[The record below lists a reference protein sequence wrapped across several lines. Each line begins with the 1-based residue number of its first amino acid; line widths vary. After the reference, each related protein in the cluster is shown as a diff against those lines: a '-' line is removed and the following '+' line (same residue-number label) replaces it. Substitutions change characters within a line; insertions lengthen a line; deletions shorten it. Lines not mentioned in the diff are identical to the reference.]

1 VPHIIL
7 HMSYGRNPVFR
18 KNSIPGNDIQTWKDI
33 CILVNLLQF
42 KGHVQDAKLA
52 VSLLDKEDVHMLMA
66 KGNISSLRLMCS
78 GTEANSLIL
87 QVLDLLRNSLQC
99 DLAHNVSG
107 AT

>member
-33 CILVNLLQF
+33 HILVNLLQF
-42 KGHVQDAKLA
+42 KGHVQD
-52 VSLLDKEDVHMLMA
+52 
-66 KGNISSLRLMCS
+66 
-78 GTEANSLIL
+78 LIL

-99 DLAHNVSG
+99 DLTHNVSG